1 MRGWLASA
9 VLAAGLLTASGAS
22 AADLY
27 LASADKETM
36 TAVDIQSITR
46 QGPVAT
52 VRVLMA
58 FASERTAG
66 GHPYDYTIN
75 LWSIDCAERKV
86 SADDLELRNRR
97 HDVIIRQ
104 TYDDKSWRSAPAGS
118 NFDPVIDAVC
128 DPAGRNPEAVI
139 STSTEIMV
147 DWYYEEK
154 LKAD

>member
-1 MRGWLASA
+1 MASA
-9 VLAAGLLTASGAS
+9 VLAAGLLTASGAW
-22 AADLY
+22 AADFY
-27 LASADKETM
+27 LASSDAETL

-75 LWSIDCAERKV
+75 LWSIDCAGRKV
-86 SADDLELRNRR
+86 SADDIELRNRR
-97 HDVIIRQ
+97 HEVITRQ
-104 TYDDKSWRSAPAGS
+104 TYEDKSWRAAPAGGK
-118 NFDPVIDAVC
+118 FDPVIDAVC

-139 STSTEIMV
+139 STSPETIA